1 MNLRTITAV
10 FGMALIMAVLAGPAG
25 AATDYNLQNDWNN
38 ISNPNGPWEYLQGS
52 NVLPP
57 QPVGP
62 IGAPSF
68 APGYVWGNFPA
79 LLVY

>member
-38 ISNPNGPWEYLQGS
+38 ISNPNGPWETEVQMCCLHSQLG
-52 NVLPP
+52 
-57 QPVGP
+57 
-62 IGAPSF
+62 
-68 APGYVWGNFPA
+68 
-79 LLVY
+79 LLVRLPLHQVMFG